1 MELTKKKLKPAES
14 ISFQLKHAREEH
26 HLSIPEVA
34 DRLKMSKEHI
44 ELIESGDY
52 SRLPFAL
59 IYQKKLLGNYA
70 ELVDLNKETLLQQF
84 QVEQCPAVNL
94 PQIKFRRLH
103 EKKFTLPFVL
113 RIGAIS
119 LSTFV
124 LLGYFVFQIKQ
135 IVKPP
140 ELTLV
145 APLDGLVTK
154 DESIEVKGKTESE
167 VRVMING
174 KEVKHGEQGDFQ
186 EPLTLAPGVNTI
198 VISATSKHGKTA
210 TLTRYVVAQ
219 KDTQFS
225 LGASTVSQN

>member
-26 HLSIPEVA
+26 NLSIPEVA

-70 ELVDLNKETLLQQF
+70 ELVDLNKETILQQF
-84 QVEQCPAVNL
+84 QVEQCPAVHL
-94 PQIKFRRLH
+94 PQVKFRRLH

-198 VISATSKHGKTA
+198 VISAISKHGKTA